1 MNRRIEIEDEW
12 KKEFKK
18 RGILW
23 LRSKDSKGPHA
34 LLSSGYHSDG
44 YFDATEIVS
53 NPVELEKVCRHLIKF
68 YCFEKDRNGIN
79 GIGKE
84 SWVFGSAFGAC
95 NLSYEFGRQLGC
107 KAGFTESDING
118 NMVLKRFSIK
128 PRATIILVE
137 DVVTTGDTILQTRDC
152 LKKAGGHTSSNVIV
166 ICNRSGKT
174 FIDGLSIMP
183 LVNEPMYLWK
193 PEECPLCKQGSI
205 ALRYKENREK
215 FKIE

>member
-1 MNRRIEIEDEW
+1 MGRIEIEDAW
-12 KKEFKK
+12 KEEFKR

-23 LRSKDSKGPHA
+23 IRGKNSKGPHA
-34 LLSSGYHSDG
+34 LLTSGYHSDG

-53 NPVELEKVCRHLIKF
+53 DPVELEKVCRHLIKF
-68 YCFEKDRNGIN
+68 YCFEKDR
-79 GIGKE
+79 IGKE

-95 NLSYEFGRQLGC
+95 NLSYEFARQLGC
-107 KAGFTESDING
+107 RAGFTEPDING
-118 NMVLKRFSIK
+118 NMVLKRFFIK

-137 DVVTTGDTILQTRDC
+137 DVVTTGGTIAQTRDC
-152 LKKAGGHTSSNVIV
+152 LERAGGNTFSRVMAID
-166 ICNRSGKT
+166 NRSGKN
-174 FIDGLSIMP
+174 FFDNLAIMA

-205 ALRYKENREK
+205 ALRYKENREQ